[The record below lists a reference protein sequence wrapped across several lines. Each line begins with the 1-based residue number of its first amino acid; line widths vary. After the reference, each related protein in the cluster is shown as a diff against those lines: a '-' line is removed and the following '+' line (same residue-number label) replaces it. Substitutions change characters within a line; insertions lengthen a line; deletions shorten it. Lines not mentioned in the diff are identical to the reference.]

1 MKNVRVWG
9 KKRAYQSY
17 KNFKLDLKE
26 QKRQIGRKSSSKRDK
41 LEEWLEQKRQ
51 MEGIRA
57 AMLRSMAIILEF
69 GELNKYMR
77 ATIITQ
83 INQSTKKSS

>member
-1 MKNVRVWG
+1 MYEFGG

-26 QKRQIGRKSSSKRDK
+26 QKRQMEGM
-41 LEEWLEQKRQ
+41 LEQKRQ

-57 AMLRSMAIILEF
+57 SMLRSMAIILEF
-69 GELNKYMR
+69 GALNKYMR

-83 INQSTKKSS
+83 INQSTKKVANRNRK